1 MGKFGKYDYMVIYT
15 IDDKKILITKFT
27 VPSLLYDKIIETFL
41 SKVPRVYFK
50 KQFNY
55 IDQQKFPQA
64 GLF

>member
-1 MGKFGKYDYMVIYT
+1 MLVFMNFQGRKCTNFFVNLTD
-15 IDDKKILITKFT
+15 F
-27 VPSLLYDKIIETFL
+27 
-41 SKVPRVYFK
+41 FK